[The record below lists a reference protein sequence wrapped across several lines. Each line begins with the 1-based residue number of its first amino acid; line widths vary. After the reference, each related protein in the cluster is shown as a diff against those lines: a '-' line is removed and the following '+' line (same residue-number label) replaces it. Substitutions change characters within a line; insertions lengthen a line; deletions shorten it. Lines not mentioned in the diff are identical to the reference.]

1 MYGKQGKNTVGFP
14 NPLANKAEKE
24 GKEYGLSYAKA
35 ISSQWGAVE
44 RDNSLYKKR
53 SRTFERNRAYANGT
67 QDTSIYRQLLNSLD
81 PSNNDGSFLNL
92 DFTPVPILPKFVRI
106 VVNKILSS
114 EPYPN
119 LEAVDPL
126 SASEKDAE
134 RRKVKMLVQ
143 NKDKISQ
150 IKDKV
155 GVDLAQGQDI
165 PETLEEAEIFLET
178 NIKSASEV
186 AAQVATNMTLKW
198 NDFNDS
204 IYRRCVND
212 ITTLGMA
219 VTKRSNDPNY
229 GIKVDYVDPK
239 NFVHSY
245 TEDPNFGDIVYAGHV
260 KRISLQ
266 ELRRVAGDQF
276 TDDEYEK
283 IAKTVAKRYQYDT
296 TAMRAYLNDSKGR
309 NEYDQYMV
317 DVLDFEFLSVDM
329 MVFEEKQSKYGNV
342 GFYQKGENYKAPSNS
357 VYKRSVTKMP
367 NVAVY
372 GGSYIMGCDKLF
384 NYGVKK
390 NVPKNAHDL
399 SRTNLSY
406 SVVATNLDGNIPKS
420 MVDSCIGFAD
430 QLQLTHLKIQQAIAK
445 AKPDGIIIDIEGLEN
460 VQLGKG
466 GELQPLELHDIYEQT
481 GVFYYRS
488 KNPEGGFQNP
498 PIREIGN
505 NIRNINEF
513 INLYNHYLRLIRD
526 ATGINEAMDAST
538 PKGDQLVGVRQQA
551 IAAGNNAIYDITNSS
566 MVLFKKV
573 CSDIVKCLQVIPRGS
588 ILYRAYENAIGK
600 ENVSM
605 LNTFSDLPMY
615 NFGVTVVKEMEEIEK
630 QYLEQ
635 NIQASLA
642 QKELDIEDAI
652 AIRQLKDVNQAE
664 RLLIVRRKKRIARN
678 QQMAQQNVQAQ
689 SQAQIQ
695 SAQAASQAKQ
705 QEMQMQAQIDAQAM
719 QLKAQLESQLEVLR
733 HQHRKE
739 IETMKAQATLGF
751 KTDDQEF
758 REKLEVFKEDRKDM
772 RVGKQTAD
780 QSKLISQRQGT
791 RGEISEPQPMQQQ
804 EGPMTPDQII
814 QQAIQNEQGQQ
825 DNSQS

>member
-1 MYGKQGKNTVGFP
+1 MYGKQGKNSVGFP
-14 NPLANKAEKE
+14 DPLASKENKE

-53 SRTFERNRAYANGT
+53 ARTFERNRAYANGT

-126 SASEKDAE
+126 SSSEKDAE
-134 RRKVKMLVQ
+134 RRRVKMLVE
-143 NKDKISQ
+143 NKEKISQ

-155 GVDLAQGQDI
+155 GVDLSQGQEI
-165 PETLEEAEIFLET
+165 PESLEEAEIFMDA

-186 AAQVATNMTLKW
+186 AAQIATNMTLKW

-204 IYRRCVND
+204 TYRRCVND
-212 ITTLGMA
+212 IATLGMS

-260 KRISLQ
+260 KKISLQ
-266 ELRRVAGDQF
+266 ELKRIAGDQF
-276 TDDEYEK
+276 TDDEYDK
-283 IAKTVAKRYQYDT
+283 ISKTVAKRYQYDT
-296 TAMRAYLNDSKGR
+296 TSVRTYLNDNTMGSNRGA
-309 NEYDQYMV
+309 YDQYMV

-329 MVFEEKQSKYGNV
+329 MVFEEKENRYGNV
-342 GFYQKGENYKAPSNS
+342 GFYQKGENYRSPSNS
-357 VYKRSVTKMP
+357 VYKRSVTKLP
-367 NVAVY
+367 NVTVY
-372 GGSYIMGCDKLF
+372 GGSYVMGCDKLF
-384 NYGVKK
+384 NYGIKK

-573 CSDIVKCLQVIPRGS
+573 CSDIVKCLQVIPRES
-588 ILYRAYENAIGK
+588 ILFRAYENAIGK
-600 ENVSM
+600 ENIG
-605 LNTFSDLPMY
+605 LINTFSDLPMY

-664 RLLIVRRKKRIARN
+664 RLLIVRRKKRMARN
-678 QQMAQQNVQAQ
+678 QEIAQQNVQAQ
-689 SQAQIQ
+689 SQAQVQ
-695 SAQAASQAKQ
+695 STQAASQAKQ
-705 QEMQMQAQIDAQAM
+705 QEMQMQSQLDSQQM
-719 QLKAQLESQLEVLR
+719 QLKSQLEAQLETLR
-733 HQHRKE
+733 HEHRKE
-739 IETMKAQATLGF
+739 IELLKAQATLGF

-758 REKLEVFKEDRKDM
+758 REKLEVFKEDRKDD
-772 RVGKQTAD
+772 RVKKQTSD
-780 QSKLISQRQGT
+780 QSKLISQRQGQ
-791 RGEISEPQPMQQQ
+791 RGEIEEPQDRAQQGPPPSQ
-804 EGPMTPDQII
+804 EVIE
-814 QQAIQNEQGQQ
+814 QAIESQNEQ
-825 DNSQS
+825 